1 MKTKKTIMIICCISF
16 CLSCLITGGCQSSTG
31 TGTLVGAGL
40 GQLIGG
46 DSKATLIG
54 AGVGAGVGYLIDKSK
69 EKNAVEKQPAQS
81 YDYSSATPLTGT
93 KWKVDS
99 LTMENKP
106 QYEWITV
113 EFRPDGIVE
122 TIRQE
127 PGGTKTI
134 TQEKYRIVENTLIIH
149 KTDYIVNATYLMY
162 GDELIVTT
170 DKFKAVLKRI

>member
-1 MKTKKTIMIICCISF
+1 MA
-16 CLSCLITGGCQSSTG
+16 GCQSSTG

-54 AGVGAGVGYLIDKSK
+54 AGVGAGVGYLLDKSK
-69 EKNAVEKQPAQS
+69 EKKAVEKQPAQT

-93 KWKVDS
+93 KWKVTS
-99 LTMENKP
+99 LEMADKP

-113 EFRPDGIVE
+113 EFRPDGLVE
-122 TIRQE
+122 TVRQE

-134 TQEKYRIVENTLIIH
+134 TQEKYRIVDNTLIIH
-149 KTDYIVNATYLMY
+149 KTDYIVNATFALY
-162 GDELIVTT
+162 GNELIVNTE
-170 DKFKAVLKRI
+170 KFKALLSKI

>member
-1 MKTKKTIMIICCISF
+1 MKSVVICGMCI
-16 CLSCLITGGCQSSTG
+16 CLVLVGCQSSTG

-69 EKNAVEKQPAQS
+69 EKDVAEKPAAQS
-81 YDYSSATPLTGT
+81 YDYNTATPLTGT

-113 EFRPDGIVE
+113 EFRPDGIVQ
-122 TIRQE
+122 TTRQE

-134 TQEKYRIVENTLIIH
+134 TEEKYRIVGNTLIIN
-149 KTDYIVNATYLMY
+149 KTDYIVNATYELY
-162 GDELIVTT
+162 GNELIVTT
-170 DKFKAVLKRI
+170 DNFRAVLKKI